1 MAIGKKIRQK
11 RALQGHGNRPKD
23 NSSGF
28 CASPCLRRVRPRSGK
43 QKKAFALSYFAF
55 PRSIAAFRIVP
66 LKGNDMPFP
75 FRRLTVQAIYTPF
88 LPMLNHR
95 VYMSRLAHQEI
106 PHIAMN
112 LIVVHIREKGVLLI
126 IDMMGNLP
134 YAETLFASLGQDS
147 QYGISV

>member
-1 MAIGKKIRQK
+1 METGPRTI
-11 RALQGHGNRPKD
+11 LQ
-23 NSSGF
+23 
-28 CASPCLRRVRPRSGK
+28 
-43 QKKAFALSYFAF
+43 AFALHLACGESAHARESKKSFALSLFAF
-55 PRSIAAFRIVP
+55 PRSIAAFRIVL

-95 VYMSRLAHQEI
+95 VYMSRLAHQVI

-134 YAETLFASLGQDS
+134 YAETLFASLGQYA